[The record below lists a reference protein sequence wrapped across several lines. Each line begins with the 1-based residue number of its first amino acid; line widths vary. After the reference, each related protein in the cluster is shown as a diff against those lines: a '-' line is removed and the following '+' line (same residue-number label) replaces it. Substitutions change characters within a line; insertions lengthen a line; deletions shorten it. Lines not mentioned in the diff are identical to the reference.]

1 MPVSV
6 TMQNLY
12 SRLAPYLLTL
22 IEFLLVVAA
31 GALILF
37 SPRSPSR
44 SDQPTAFYTIERA
57 FARMAHR
64 RRLSVLVVGLSVIVI
79 RLALIPIL
87 GVPQPVAH
95 DEFSYLLAADT
106 FAHGKLTN
114 PTHPMWVHFESFHI
128 IERPTCMSMYPPAQ
142 GLVLAI
148 GQILGNAWIGQ
159 LLATALMCSA
169 ICWMLQAWL
178 PPPWALLGA
187 TLASLR
193 LGILSYW
200 MNGYWSASIVALG
213 GALVLG
219 AWPRIRRQQ
228 RVRDALLMSLGL
240 IILANSRP
248 YEGLVFSTPIAL
260 TMLLWLLNRSRPP
273 LRQSLPRVVVP
284 IIVCLLV
291 ASIATGYYYYR
302 VTGSPFR
309 TGYQVEADTYGAA
322 PVLLW
327 QTPHAESGYRHEVMR
342 DFYGWELRVFETNRT
357 FHGYLH
363 NFWERL
369 TFCWRF
375 FLAPLLT
382 IPLLALPWVIRQRRM
397 WLPVLICAAMV
408 VALSVETWNM
418 PHYFAPATCALYLVL
433 TQGMRIIWHWSPAGR
448 PIGRAIVR
456 AIPMLACAMILLRLT
471 AVAVHVQIEPAW
483 PRNDSGRTM
492 IEGRLEHLSGRQLVI
507 VVYGPKHNL
516 DHEWVFNRADI
527 DAARIVWARDMGE
540 GANQELLRYFKD
552 RGVWKVN
559 ADASPPQLEQYEVSE

>member
-1 MPVSV
+1 
-6 TMQNLY
+6 
-12 SRLAPYLLTL
+12 
-22 IEFLLVVAA
+22 
-31 GALILF
+31 
-37 SPRSPSR
+37 
-44 SDQPTAFYTIERA
+44 
-57 FARMAHR
+57 
-64 RRLSVLVVGLSVIVI
+64 
-79 RLALIPIL
+79 
-87 GVPQPVAH
+87 
-95 DEFSYLLAADT
+95 
-106 FAHGKLTN
+106 
-114 PTHPMWVHFESFHI
+114 
-128 IERPTCMSMYPPAQ
+128 
-142 GLVLAI
+142 
-148 GQILGNAWIGQ
+148 
-159 LLATALMCSA
+159 
-169 ICWMLQAWL
+169 
-178 PPPWALLGA
+178 
-187 TLASLR
+187 
-193 LGILSYW
+193 
-200 MNGYWSASIVALG
+200 
-213 GALVLG
+213 VLG

-375 FLAPLLT
+375 FLGPLLT

-552 RGVWKVN
+552 RRIWKVN

>member
-1 MPVSV
+1 M
-6 TMQNLY
+6 
-12 SRLAPYLLTL
+12 
-22 IEFLLVVAA
+22 
-31 GALILF
+31 
-37 SPRSPSR
+37 
-44 SDQPTAFYTIERA
+44 
-57 FARMAHR
+57 ARR
-64 RRLSVLVVGLSVIVI
+64 RRLSVLVVGLSVIAI
-79 RLALIPIL
+79 RVALIPIL
-87 GVPQPVAH
+87 GIPQPVAH

-128 IERPTCMSMYPPAQ
+128 IERPTYMSMYPPAQ
-142 GLVLAI
+142 GLVLAV

-187 TLASLR
+187 VLAALR

-248 YEGLVFSTPIAL
+248 YEGLVFSIPIAL
-260 TMLLWLLNRSRPP
+260 AMLVWLSNRNRPP
-273 LRQSLPRVVVP
+273 FRQSLPRVVVP
-284 IIVCLLV
+284 IFVCLLV
-291 ASIATGYYYYR
+291 ASIATGYYYDR

-309 TGYQVEADTYGAA
+309 MGYQVEADTYGAA

-327 QTPHAESGYRHEVMR
+327 QTPHPESRYRHEVMR

-357 FHGYLH
+357 FHSYLH
-363 NFWERL
+363 NLGERL
-369 TFCWRF
+369 TFCWQF
-375 FLAPLLT
+375 FLGPLLT
-382 IPLLALPWVIRQRRM
+382 IPLLALPCVIRQRRM

-433 TQGMRIIWHWSPAGR
+433 TQGMRIIWHWAPAGR
-448 PIGRAIVR
+448 PLGRAIVR
-456 AIPMLACAMILLRLT
+456 AIPMLACAMIFLRLT

-492 IEGRLEHLSGRQLVI
+492 IERRLEHLPGRQLVI
-507 VVYGPKHNL
+507 VVYGPNHNF

-527 DAARIVWARDMGE
+527 DAAKIVWARDMGE
-540 GANQELLRYFKD
+540 DTNQELLRYFKD
-552 RGVWKVN
+552 RRVWKVN